1 MFGIKKK
8 NIVLIMVGTFIVSFG
23 LYNIHEQFMISEGGV
38 LGAMLLIH
46 HWTGIPVSLISFV
59 LDGLCYLLA
68 FRYLG
73 FDFIKKSLL
82 ASLFTFCFLAILEMY
97 PPLIPNSFSNPW
109 SQAIVGGLFIGVGV
123 GIVIRYGGSCGG
135 DDALALIIS
144 QKFNIPLK
152 FSYLSTDITVLLL
165 SLSYISFGQIKYSL
179 VTVIVSSVIIDI
191 VNNYRK
197 EISYENKIV

>member
-1 MFGIKKK
+1 MFGIEKK
-8 NIVLIMVGTFIVSFG
+8 NIVLIMIGTFIVSFG
-23 LYNIHEQFMISEGGV
+23 LYNIHEQFFISEGGV

-68 FRYLG
+68 FKYLG
-73 FDFIKKSLL
+73 LDFIKKSLV
-82 ASLFTFCFLAILEMY
+82 ASIFTLMFLAILEMY
-97 PPLIPNSFSNPW
+97 PPLIPLSFSNPW
-109 SQAIVGGLFIGVGV
+109 LQAIVGGLFIGVGV

-144 QKFNIPLK
+144 QKFNLPLR

-165 SLSYISFGQIKYSL
+165 SLSYISFAQIKYSL
-179 VTVIVSSVIIDI
+179 VTVVISSVIIDR

-197 EISYENKIV
+197 GNAYENKTI